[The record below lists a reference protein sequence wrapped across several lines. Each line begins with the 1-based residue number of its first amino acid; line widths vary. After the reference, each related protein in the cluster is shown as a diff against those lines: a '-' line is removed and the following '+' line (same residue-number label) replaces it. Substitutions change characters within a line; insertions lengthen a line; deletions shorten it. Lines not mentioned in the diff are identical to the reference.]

1 MGNPKLRGQTLA
13 KMNTATTPSF
23 SFLPIL
29 FPVFFFPAGSN
40 AAAAPSGNERKI
52 LASVLVLEAAD
63 QGAWGM
69 WAVLHVI
76 NNRAGGD
83 LEHAIGDH
91 IFLREDGRW
100 GQAVLDDSTSVLP
113 PVVPQPTR
121 KDVIE

>member
-1 MGNPKLRGQTLA
+1 
-13 KMNTATTPSF
+13 
-23 SFLPIL
+23 
-29 FPVFFFPAGSN
+29 
-40 AAAAPSGNERKI
+40 
-52 LASVLVLEAAD
+52 
-63 QGAWGM
+63 M

-113 PVVPQPTR
+113 PIGPQPTR